1 MAFARRLVSWLVY
14 GGSRTIREYERRV
27 LDFAA
32 ESLSPEDRSA
42 LAAQLDGL
50 DHLKRLHGDRMV
62 TFYFEKPAA
71 LPRLSNAGL
80 EQKLAT
86 VLLAAGRQRV
96 RATVVSHRGLLSSL
110 EFSKSPTGLEGQP
123 LRLELVARKPG
134 KDGELAR
141 EIDAMEHGEED
152 GTD

>member
-14 GGSRTIREYERRV
+14 GGSRTVRDYERRV
-27 LDFAA
+27 LDFVGDL
-32 ESLSPEDRSA
+32 LSPEDRHA
-42 LAAQLDGL
+42 LEAQLDGL

-62 TFYFEKPAA
+62 TFHYEEPAA
-71 LPRLSNAGL
+71 LPPLSNEGL

-86 VLLAAGRQRV
+86 ILLDTGQEKV

-123 LRLELVARKPG
+123 LRLAIVTRKPG
-134 KDGELAR
+134 KDGDLAR
-141 EIDAMEHGEED
+141 EIDAMEHGKEE
-152 GTD
+152 